1 MSYLFNLA
9 STLRRSPPVVIAPVV
24 AAPVVVVEVPV
35 VDVPVVVEVAPEPVA
50 VQVLQEEEATPA
62 ASEE

>member
-9 STLRRSPPVVIAPVV
+9 STLRRSAPVV
-24 AAPVVVVEVPV
+24 EVPVVVVEVPV
-35 VDVPVVVEVAPEPVA
+35 VDVPVVVEVAPEPIA
-50 VQVLQEEEATPA
+50 VQVLQEEATPA